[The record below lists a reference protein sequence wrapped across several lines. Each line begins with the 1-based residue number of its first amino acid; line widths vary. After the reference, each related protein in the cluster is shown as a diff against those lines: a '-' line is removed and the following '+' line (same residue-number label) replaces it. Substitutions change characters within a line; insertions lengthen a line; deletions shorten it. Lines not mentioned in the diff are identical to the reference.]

1 MSSCTKQDEPNH
13 DSGNEE
19 AKSDH
24 SPSLRCSVAC
34 SMFPVA
40 FYLVNQTPH
49 GFSMCDRRDV
59 VTYPLVLLS
68 DQMTILDI
76 VIGQM

>member
-1 MSSCTKQDEPNH
+1 
-13 DSGNEE
+13 
-19 AKSDH
+19 
-24 SPSLRCSVAC
+24 
-34 SMFPVA
+34 MFPVA